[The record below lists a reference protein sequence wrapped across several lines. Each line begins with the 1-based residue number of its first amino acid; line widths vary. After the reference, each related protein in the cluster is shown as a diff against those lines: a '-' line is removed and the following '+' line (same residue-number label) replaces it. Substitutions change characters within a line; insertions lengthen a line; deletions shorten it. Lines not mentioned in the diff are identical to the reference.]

1 MVSDIHYIELFI
13 NGELMELES
22 QDSLNLRIN
31 NVMFNPTKTSTT
43 QGEYSFSFTIPDT
56 PKNSRVLNYGNCLAK
71 TNKFHAR
78 YKAQVYADGNLIFDG
93 SLTVQKYSGKDKEYT
108 CNLVNIKI
116 NTLDDIFGESV
127 LTDVDWSVDFDGGST
142 MNEVN
147 ANLSTKYFF
156 PLVSYGAFA
165 KKGTVISDEEFTP
178 DEEDYFTEYT
188 SKFQIDDTNKF
199 YIDSFYPS
207 LNVMEELKKCF
218 EWKGYKVGGSA
229 FNDPIISN
237 IYASTNLADEQQPIW
252 NVGNPKFGKLEL
264 SVDWTGTTSYDGVNN
279 ENFVQDLNFPYFPVG
294 DRHYDEETEMWKEPE
309 WNFTEILITPMLK
322 SNSNI
327 SVTGV
332 SAMYTPNTDDS
343 FILIPA
349 DGFYKI
355 DFGVTIQ
362 LLQQSAL
369 TVTQYGTEYKAFT
382 GKISAP
388 KEMQMEINPDFRI
401 TTPIEVQLVRNYSEE
416 EDIEL
421 IKGKNNIK
429 ILDGNPEHVIIPPL
443 IATNNYYN
451 YTTCFP
457 HEAAGSS
464 PLYMNPTK
472 SDNITDWRITKS
484 DYNLG
489 YNYKNGDLMAYDPA
503 VSKNFICGITSMGN
517 KNGGGCLAVIKNG
530 KSWSKSYTGRTDNL
544 YYQSGY
550 NAHSYDSNNTEV
562 VKPSIKNKNIDNPAI
577 MPQPYFDGYMSSIDA
592 DAKMIVYLKKND
604 KLELMAVRRNYWD
617 NDENVG
623 VTYSVS
629 ANVNLTIEA
638 ATPEDIYKLRQT
650 NYGWNSPIQF
660 PDKLNLMNFT
670 SNEMKISEWVR
681 SIADAFNLSIEM
693 NGNQVDIN
701 LQKGIKKSITYAVD
715 LDNRVNNGEVE
726 TEYISYPKEMSVQY
740 KVDQEEWGYSESVP
754 EDKKNLPNW
763 KDFGDSG
770 FTIIKL
776 SDDSYETS
784 SQNKTTQ
791 FSYTWYDN
799 FIRKVNDEDE
809 NGITFRIPVISKMEY
824 MIDGYNQKES
834 ERHRGYTLSQRFWF
848 RPDERASYD
857 QDRGDVMLQNDLTPN
872 LNPYYVYIY
881 TPLNKKYG
889 VNLSYK
895 DTEVSLVTE
904 YFNIHPMLSSNYLT
918 LEAFLNPEEYINI
931 RNGALVH
938 FNSDLYYTSEI
949 QGYDCTGKNPTKLKL
964 IKKV

>member
-1 MVSDIHYIELFI
+1 MVSNIHYIELFI

-22 QDSLNLRIN
+22 QESLNLRLN
-31 NVMFNPTKTSTT
+31 NVLFNPTKTSTV
-43 QGEYSFSFTIPDT
+43 QGEYSYSFTIPDT
-56 PKNSRVLNYGNCLAK
+56 PNNSRVLNYGNCLAK

-78 YKAQVYADGNLIFDG
+78 YSAQVYADSNLIFDG
-93 SLTVQKYSGKDKEYT
+93 SLTVQKYSSKEKMYT

-116 NTLDDIFGESV
+116 NSLDEIFGEAV
-127 LTDVDWSVDFDGGST
+127 LTDVDWSVDFNGGET
-142 MNEVN
+142 INEVN
-147 ANLSTKYFF
+147 ADLSTKYFF

-165 KKGTVISDEEFTP
+165 KRGTVVSDEEFTP
-178 DEEDYFTEYT
+178 DEEDYFTDYT

-218 EWKGYKVGGSA
+218 EWKGYNVGGSA

-237 IYASTNLADEQQPIW
+237 IYASTNLGDEQQPTW
-252 NVGNPKFGKLEL
+252 NVGNPKFGRLEL
-264 SVDWTGTTSYDGVNN
+264 SVDWTGTTSYDGVLN
-279 ENFVQDLNFPYFPVG
+279 ENFVQDLRFPYFEVG
-294 DRHYDEETEMWKEPE
+294 ERHYDEEIEMWKEPE

-322 SNSNI
+322 SNSTINV
-327 SVTGV
+327 SGV
-332 SAMYTPNTDDS
+332 SAMYTPNTDDN

-355 DFGVTIQ
+355 DFGVTTQ

-369 TVTQYGTEYKAFT
+369 TVTQYGTEYKLYT

-388 KEMQMEINPDFRI
+388 KLMQMDINPDFRI
-401 TTPIEVQLVRNYSEE
+401 TTPIEIQLVKNYSEE

-429 ILDGNPEHVIIPPL
+429 IMDGNPEHVIIPPL
-443 IATNNYYN
+443 IETTNYYN

-464 PLYMNPTK
+464 PLYKNPTK
-472 SDNITDWRITKS
+472 PNEITDWRITKS

-489 YNYKNGDLMAYDPA
+489 YNYKNGELMCYDPI
-503 VSKNFICGITSMGN
+503 VSKNFICGLTTMGN
-517 KNGGGCLAVIKNG
+517 KNGGGCLSVIKNG
-530 KSWSKSYTGRTDNL
+530 KSWSKQYTERTDAL
-544 YYQSGY
+544 YYESGY
-550 NAHSYDSNNTEV
+550 NAHSYDSTKTEV
-562 VKPSIKNKNIDNPAI
+562 VKPSIKNKNIDNPII
-577 MPQPYFDGYMSSIDA
+577 MPQPYFDGYMRAIDA
-592 DAKMIVYLKKND
+592 ECKIIVYLKKND
-604 KLELMAVRRNYWD
+604 KLELMAVRRNYW
-617 NDENVG
+617 NDEDNVG
-623 VTYSVS
+623 VTYSVA

-660 PDKLNLMNFT
+660 PNKLNLMNFT
-670 SNEMKISEWVR
+670 NNELKVSEW
-681 SIADAFNLSIEM
+681 IKNITDAFNLSIEM

-701 LQKGIKKSITYAVD
+701 TQKGIKKTITYAVD
-715 LDNRVNNGEVE
+715 LDDRVNNDEVE
-726 TEYISYPKEMSVQY
+726 SEFISYPREMSVQY
-740 KVDQEEWGYSESVP
+740 KIDTDEWGYSESVP
-754 EDKKNLPNW
+754 EDKKDLPNW

-776 SDDSYETS
+776 SDDSYEATT
-784 SQNKTTQ
+784 QNKTTQ

-809 NGITFRIPVISKMEY
+809 DGVTFRIPVISKMEY
-824 MIDGYNQKES
+824 MIDGYNQRES
-834 ERHRGYTLSQRFWF
+834 ERHRGYKLPQRFWF
-848 RPDERASYD
+848 RPDEKASTD
-857 QDRGDVMLQNDLTPN
+857 QYRNSVLLQDDLKQDKSHQN
-872 LNPYYVYIY
+872 VYIY
-881 TPLNKKYG
+881 APLNKKYG
-889 VNLSYK
+889 INLSYK
-895 DTEVSLVTE
+895 DTETSIVTE
-904 YFNIHPMLSSNYLT
+904 YFNIYPMLSSNYVT

-938 FNSDLYYTSEI
+938 FDDDLHYISEI
-949 QGYDCTGKNPTKLKL
+949 QGYDPTGFNKTKLKL